1 MTTKATGEPPESSG
15 RGRFKLLIAGVG
27 GQGVLSAARWL
38 GKAALS
44 AGLEV
49 VLGQLHG
56 MSQRGGSVQSTVL
69 FGPGHGSFIE
79 DRGADAVLGLEPIEA
94 LRARPKMSA
103 DTRVV
108 VNRGRVVPY
117 TLAQQ
122 GQEYPELAG
131 ILADIRTVAPEI
143 VTVDG
148 PALVAAAGSARALNV
163 AMLGALAGLEIL
175 PVGGDALW
183 ATVAERCPARYLESN
198 RRAFVLGGEAVTAP
212 ASGVGEPR

>member
-1 MTTKATGEPPESSG
+1 MTTKTTEESPKSSD

-69 FGPGHGSFIE
+69 IGPGYSSFIE
-79 DRGADAVLGLEPIEA
+79 DRGADAVLGLEPMEA

-103 DTRVV
+103 ATRVV
-108 VNRGRVVPY
+108 VNQGRVVPY
-117 TLAQQ
+117 ILAQQ
-122 GQEYPELAG
+122 DQEYPVLAG
-131 ILADIRTVAPEI
+131 ILAEIRAVAPEL

-163 AMLGALAGLEIL
+163 VMLGALAGLEIL

-183 ATVAERCPARYLESN
+183 GAVAERCPAQYLESN
-198 RRAFVLGGEAVTAP
+198 RRAFVLGREAVMANQG
-212 ASGVGEPR
+212 S

>member
-1 MTTKATGEPPESSG
+1 MTT

-27 GQGVLSAARWL
+27 GQGVLTAARWL
-38 GKAALS
+38 GEAALL

-69 FGPGHGSFIE
+69 IGPGHGSFIE
-79 DRGADAVLGLEPIEA
+79 NGGADAVLGLEPMEV

-108 VNRGRVVPY
+108 VNQGRVVPY
-117 TLAQQ
+117 TLAQK
-122 GQEYPELAG
+122 GLEYPELAR
-131 ILADIRTVAPEI
+131 ILAEIRTVAPEI

-148 PALVAAAGSARALNV
+148 PALVAAAGAARALNV
-163 AMLGALAGLEIL
+163 VMLGAVAGLEIL
-175 PVGGDALW
+175 PIDGDTLW
-183 ATVAERCPARYLESN
+183 QAVEKRCPAQHLESN
-198 RRAFVLGGEAVTAP
+198 RRAFVLGRETVKTP
-212 ASGVGEPR
+212 PLSQ